1 MSNSTKYIL
10 FCVAIIL
17 FSSCYTRK
25 SNNFLQERSSLPTYE
40 KSVYENYVLQ
50 INDELVVRVIT
61 KDEVLRTIFPT
72 PGTGNTISYRIYE
85 DGTVDFPLV
94 SRVPLVGKTL
104 REAEKNLT
112 DSLLDFS
119 SDVRVKMAL
128 KTSTFCV
135 IGAAGRGYYPIYKER
150 LTIFQALAMSGGMEQ
165 SAKFS
170 QVKIVRTLPNQTI
183 IKSFDIR
190 SKSIIDSEFYYIQPN
205 DIIYCDYSKKKFW
218 ATSSYAGFLG
228 VIGSSVAFVMT
239 VWNLVDKD
247 WGK

>member
-1 MSNSTKYIL
+1 MNNSIKYII
-10 FCVAIIL
+10 FCAVIIL

-25 SNNFLQERSSLPTYE
+25 SNGLLQERSSLPTYE
-40 KSVYENYVLQ
+40 RSVYENYVLR
-50 INDELVVRVIT
+50 INDELVVRVISR
-61 KDEVLRTIFPT
+61 DEVLRSIFPNVT
-72 PGTGNTISYRIYE
+72 SPSNSSSYRIYE
-85 DGTVDFPLV
+85 DGTADFPLV

-104 REAEKNLT
+104 REAEKILT
-112 DSLLDFS
+112 DSLADFAK
-119 SDVRVKMAL
+119 DVNVKMAL

-170 QVKIVRTLPNQTI
+170 QVKIVRTLPNETV

-205 DIIYCDYSKKKFW
+205 DIVYCDYSSKKFW
-218 ATSSYAGFLG
+218 ATTSYAGFFG
-228 VIGSSVAFVMT
+228 VIGSSVTFALT
-239 VWNLVDKD
+239 ILNLVVRD
-247 WGK
+247 